1 MKNKKFNIAENTH
14 PEKPTTVFPEIQF
27 KESYCN
33 VPPSSLINETLE
45 KLAQTCYWA
54 RNKKVPEKNIVE
66 SLFTILNEFSM
77 KYGYTEIP
85 DFSLGDIAEV
95 NFGYHIP
102 GEINGNHV
110 HSIICNIA
118 GDSVFVVPI
127 IKDIKFLGYST
138 SYMPL
143 DISNDIEYY
152 EKFIYNGVALL
163 DKGRSIRTK
172 RLVSVVGKAKPEFF
186 SKVLE
191 TLATSTFDFRK
202 NIIS

>member
-1 MKNKKFNIAENTH
+1 MKNDEFNIAENTH
-14 PEKPTTVFPEIQF
+14 SEKPTTVFPETQI
-27 KESYCN
+27 KESYYN
-33 VPPSSLINETLE
+33 IPPSYLINKTLK
-45 KLAQTCYWA
+45 KLAKTCYWA
-54 RNKKVPEKNIVE
+54 LDRKVPEKNIAE

-85 DFSLGDIAEV
+85 DFAVGDIAEV

-110 HSIICNIA
+110 HSIICNVA
-118 GDSVFVVPI
+118 GDSVYVVPI

-138 SYMPL
+138 SYIPL

-152 EKFIYNGVALL
+152 ENFLHNGVALL
-163 DKGRSIRTK
+163 DKGRYVRTK
-172 RLVSVVGKAKPEFF
+172 RLISVVGRAKPEFF

-191 TLATSTFDFRK
+191 QLATSTFDFRK